1 MAELKIG
8 LSAEMM
14 IEVTKEST
22 AAAVGSGSLEVFATP
37 MMIAAMEEAACN
49 AIFDVL
55 GKGETSVGTM
65 VNVEHLA
72 PTPVGGVVHVWA
84 RLVEVDG
91 RSLTFEVGA
100 SDEAGFVGRGKH
112 KRFIV
117 NADRFMEKAQSR
129 K

>member
-72 PTPVGGVVHVWA
+72 PTPVGGVVHVRA

-100 SDEAGFVGRGKH
+100 SDEAGLVGRGKH

>member
-1 MAELKIG
+1 MAKLKAG

-37 MMIAAMEEAACN
+37 MMIAAMEEAACE
-49 AIFDVL
+49 AISDAL
-55 GKGETSVGTM
+55 GMGETSVGTM

-72 PTPVGGVVHVWA
+72 PTPVGGSVVIVA
-84 RLVEVDG
+84 SLVEVDG
-91 RSLTFEVGA
+91 RSLTFEVEA
-100 SDEAGFVGRGKH
+100 RDEAGLVGRGKH

>member
-1 MAELKIG
+1 MAKLKAG

-37 MMIAAMEEAACN
+37 MMIAAMEEAACE
-49 AIFDVL
+49 AISDAL
-55 GKGETSVGTM
+55 GMGETSVGTM

-72 PTPVGGVVHVWA
+72 PTPVGGSVVIVA

-91 RSLTFEVGA
+91 RSLTFEVEA
-100 SDEAGFVGRGKH
+100 RDEAGLVGRGKH